1 LEPVIVPG
9 HGRLAESNRNAIYE
23 TFYDLAVVLL
33 MNFKHV
39 EIGAHHHIPENE
51 IWLWMGS
58 LEPSQAVMGEGWTR
72 TTLERHILAHGLE
85 RGCKVTT
92 GDLKE
97 MQNLIQLAYDDSW
110 R

>member
-1 LEPVIVPG
+1 MIVPG
-9 HGRLAESNRNAIYE
+9 HGRLVESNRNAIYE

-33 MNFKHV
+33 MNFKYV

-58 LEPSQAVMGEGWTR
+58 LEPSRAVVGEGWTR
-72 TTLERHILAHGLE
+72 TTLEKHILAHGFGK
-85 RGCKVTT
+85 GCTITT
-92 GDLKE
+92 EALKE
-97 MQNLIQLAYDDSW
+97 MKNLILLAYDDSW